1 MPPERREFRS
11 SSCRR
16 DVGVKRS
23 WELLLVE
30 ASAALGTVP
39 TGPRL
44 WEGKKGGRKE
54 DALSRL
60 LGR

>member
-11 SSCRR
+11 GSCRR

-23 WELLLVE
+23 WELPPVE
-30 ASAALGTVP
+30 GDAESGTVP

-44 WEGKKGGRKE
+44 REGKKGGREE
-54 DALSRL
+54 DALSRP